1 MKTIY
6 CRNTSGQRPV
16 IVFITYSGLG
26 DLVVALPLF
35 LSLRSHFDVLPVIQ
49 SEHENLARLLCE
61 NDLLEGYLLIEDSLR
76 FRRNPLGHLRICRD
90 LSRLRPDV
98 ILIYGKQIFAF
109 AAYLGLLSARRKM
122 FCAPGRSARLAS
134 SSFETLIPTGNRTLD
149 HMQFA
154 ERLGVIPGQTNV
166 GFAPELRKEIRQ
178 AFGPPAGFSS
188 YAVVA
193 PWAGDPRRTAP
204 LRFFRECIEIITTEG
219 QLPVIVTGCPQH
231 RPDAER
237 LMKGLDQQSA
247 RNFVGATSLSEMLG
261 LLAGARFLLAND
273 SGNLHLAK
281 LLGTPSLI
289 SFGPT
294 VLEQLFIDE
303 NRDGIVPI
311 RLGLPCSPCEFT
323 SKRYRCPNSYL
334 QCLKGLN
341 ASHVKDL
348 LRKACQST
356 SGGTYD

>member
-1 MKTIY
+1 MNMKTVY
-6 CRNTSGQRPV
+6 CRNASRKRPV

-26 DLVVALPLF
+26 DLIVALPLF
-35 LSLRSHFDVLPVIQ
+35 SSLRPHFEILPVIQ
-49 SEHENLARLLCE
+49 SQHEDLARLLCKD
-61 NDLLEGYLLIEDSLR
+61 NLLEGYVLIEDSLR

-109 AAYLGLLSARRKM
+109 AAYLGLLSAERKL
-122 FCAPGRSARLAS
+122 FCAQGESTRLAS
-134 SSFETLIPTGNRTLD
+134 RSFETLISTGNRTVD

-154 ERLGVIPGQTNV
+154 ERLGVIPRQISV
-166 GFAPELRKEIRQ
+166 GFTPELRKEIQQTFR
-178 AFGPPAGFSS
+178 PPFGFSS

-204 LRFFRECIEIITTEG
+204 LRFFRECIEIIITEG
-219 QLPVIVTGCPQH
+219 QFPVVVTGYPQH

-237 LMKGLDQQSA
+237 LMKGLDQTSVK
-247 RNFVGATSLSEMLG
+247 NLVGATSLSEMLG

-281 LLGTPSLI
+281 LVKITSLI

-294 VLEQLFIDE
+294 VPEQLFMDE
-303 NRDGIVPI
+303 NGDGIVPI
-311 RLGLPCSPCEFT
+311 QLGLPCSPCEFT
-323 SKRYRCPNSYL
+323 PKRYKCPDSYL
-334 QCLKGLN
+334 RCLKGLKG
-341 ASHVKDL
+341 SHVKGL
-348 LRKACQST
+348 LQKACQST
-356 SGGTYD
+356 Y